1 MEMKVQPRSGGVAA
15 LLTQHPVLTYYA
27 LVFAI
32 SWGLSLI
39 ALGPAAFVGVA
50 PISNSQMPFVY
61 AAIVGPL
68 VAGVV
73 TTLLISGRLG
83 LRDLRT
89 RLFRWNV
96 GIRWYAV
103 ALLTAPVLTMALL
116 LALSLASPAF
126 TPVIFTARHK
136 APLLVTGIAIGLVV
150 PFFEETGWTGFVI
163 PQLRQRRGIIGT
175 GVIVGL
181 LWGLWHLPMFSS
193 SASSSTL
200 VPPALYLAV
209 LLFSW
214 LVPYRVLMVW
224 VYDRTKSLLL
234 AMAMHLVI
242 DFNVVVLI
250 PHGPE
255 VALTFDLVFAA
266 ALWLL
271 VGVVVRRRASVE

>member
-1 MEMKVQPRSGGVAA
+1 
-15 LLTQHPVLTYYA
+15 LTYYG
-27 LVFAI
+27 LVFGI
-32 SWGLSLI
+32 SWGLGLI
-39 ALGPAAFVGVA
+39 ILGPATFVGVRA
-50 PISNSQMPFVY
+50 ISNSQMFFVY

-73 TTLLISGRLG
+73 TTLLVSGKPG
-83 LRDLRT
+83 LRDLRA

-96 GIRWYAV
+96 GITWYAV
-103 ALLTAPVLTMALL
+103 ALLTAPVLTLALL

-126 TPVIFTARHK
+126 TPVIFTANNK
-136 APLLVTGIAIGLVV
+136 ATLLITGIAIGLVV
-150 PFFEETGWTGFVI
+150 PVFEETGWTGFVI
-163 PQLRQRRGIIGT
+163 PQFRQRRGIVGT

-181 LWGLWHLPMFSS
+181 LWGLWHLPLFSS

-224 VYDRTKSLLL
+224 VYDQTKSLLL
-234 AMAMHLVI
+234 AMAMHFAI
-242 DFNVVVLI
+242 DFDVVVLI

-255 VALTFDLVFAA
+255 VALTFDLLFAA
-266 ALWLL
+266 ALWIL
-271 VGVVVRRRASVE
+271 VGVVVVRRRANVARQPPGGPRYVL